1 MKCVFIYGQIMVGQN
16 PNLLQKSEMWGSPH
30 WGNNIFEGERVSEGR
45 EILELRTCH
54 SFPPQSTWARRDME
68 WRYTQ
73 RARQEQLNAEQ
84 SIEIQSILLPH
95 YQSLKHN
102 FLAFRH
108 DMLKHWN
115 PETECCLCF
124 HPSRL
129 VEIPCGLNLRNVS
142 RFNEESHFCHAFH
155 VASKCPV
162 TCILSFAL
170 RGNIVSTFFCSL

>member
-1 MKCVFIYGQIMVGQN
+1 MSKLCWDKIKTFSMDPKIWSGGL
-16 PNLLQKSEMWGSPH
+16 PSWGKQYF
-30 WGNNIFEGERVSEGR
+30 WGRGR

-68 WRYTQ
+68 IHPTQ
-73 RARQEQLNAEQ
+73 RARQAQLNAEQ
-84 SIEIQSILLPH
+84 SIEIQSILLSH
-95 YQSLKHN
+95 CQSLIHK

-155 VASKCPV
+155 VAS
-162 TCILSFAL
+162 
-170 RGNIVSTFFCSL
+170 

>member
-1 MKCVFIYGQIMVGQN
+1 MGKLCWDKNQSFSKNLKCGASLIG
-16 PNLLQKSEMWGSPH
+16 ET
-30 WGNNIFEGERVSEGR
+30 IFLRERESEGR
-45 EILELRTCH
+45 KILELRTCH
-54 SFPPQSTWARRDME
+54 SFPPQSTLARRDME
-68 WRYTQ
+68 IHPTQ
-73 RARQEQLNAEQ
+73 RARQSQLNAEQ
-84 SIEIQSILLPH
+84 SFEIQSILLSH
-95 YQSLKHN
+95 YQSLIHK

-155 VASKCPV
+155 VAS
-162 TCILSFAL
+162 
-170 RGNIVSTFFCSL
+170 